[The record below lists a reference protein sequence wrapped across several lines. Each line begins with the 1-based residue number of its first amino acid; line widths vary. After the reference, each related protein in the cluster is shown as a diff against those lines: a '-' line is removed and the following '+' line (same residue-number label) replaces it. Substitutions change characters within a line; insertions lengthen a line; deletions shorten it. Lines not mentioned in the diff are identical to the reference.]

1 MQEEDKMADGFA
13 RRLADF
19 CDNLL
24 LAFPELKPAIDRTK
38 SLAPDQVWSMWKGSL
53 HLLIS
58 CDALELFKER
68 KGLLLGAVR
77 LTSTLWTELDT
88 ESQQAIWKHLRC
100 LILEVASVI
109 EPEKVTK
116 KHSEQLFSI
125 VSALQ
130 GAGTGAG
137 TDSGTGAPDD
147 DFMASMF
154 KKLKETLGEFMDGDT
169 IDVSGLKFPEIPDR
183 LRNGKI
189 AKLAE
194 EFASQFDPAEFGLT
208 ATDLSGTDLKTLFD
222 RLSEL
227 DSEKLKAGASRMAD
241 KLKTRILGGSLN
253 REELISEARD
263 FVDIFKEHPFV
274 KRIIESVGGMDVL
287 TQLFKKTEPS
297 DRVNA
302 VRERL
307 RRKHAAKQA
316 KKGP

>member
-1 MQEEDKMADGFA
+1 MSTGGFA
-13 RRLADF
+13 RRLTDF
-19 CDNLL
+19 CDNLTV
-24 LAFPELKPAIDRTK
+24 AFPELKPAIDRTRT
-38 SLAPDQVWSMWKGSL
+38 LAPDQVWSMWKGSL

-77 LTSTLWTELDT
+77 LTSALWGELNT

-100 LILEVASVI
+100 LILDVASVI
-109 EPEKVTK
+109 DAEKVTK
-116 KHSEQLFSI
+116 KHSEQLLRI

-130 GAGTGAG
+130 G
-137 TDSGTGAPDD
+137 SGTATAGAAEPDG

-154 KKLKETLGEFMDGDT
+154 KKLKEVLGEFGVGGS
-169 IDVSGLKFPEIPDR
+169 DVSGGNPDVPDFPDLPEIPDR

-194 EFASQFDPAEFGLT
+194 EFASQFDPAEFGLN
-208 ATDLSGTDLKTLFD
+208 ATDLSGTDLNTLFD
-222 RLSEL
+222 KLSAL
-227 DSEKLKAGASRMAD
+227 DPDKLKAGAARMAD

-263 FVDIFKEHPFV
+263 FVELFKEHPFV
-274 KRIIESVGGMDVL
+274 KRVIESVGGMDVL
-287 TQLFKKTEPS
+287 TQLFKKTETS

-307 RRKHAAKQA
+307 RRKHAAKHA